1 MSYKTFIYSIKLF
14 DMLGSRRDYDIITLR
29 ETKNGGIFMNRLVQ
43 FIKQKYMHILFF
55 IYIIL
60 SISTLTR
67 FPFIHSDESW
77 LSGLTRNILEKKSFS
92 VTETFFDL
100 KIRNPHAIKILF
112 HSIQLVFIKIMG
124 YDIFT
129 FRFISLAFGMAS
141 LFLIYK
147 IALLMFNSK
156 PWAFFAAALL
166 AVDVQFV
173 YASHFA
179 RQEIIILFTLCFA
192 LWFMLSRKAT
202 AGLKDDIILGI
213 IIGLSIGIHPNS
225 FIIALPFG
233 LIYLLSTLTKQK
245 YSIKN
250 LATFTLTTA
259 AFAIFFIILSFKFDP
274 NFIHNYSSYG
284 NEFDVFNPITS
295 KVAQMKDFYI
305 KLYYG
310 VSGTY
315 YTPNIKLQFFLFPT
329 VFFIS
334 LIKLYHEKDRRVKF
348 SIAGILLS
356 IIAINAGIIIVGRYN
371 QTSVLFL
378 FPLFYLLFIYAI
390 QSLTRLQQIMSMNA
404 LLLALILS
412 TWLNYLPYREN
423 SYEDYLKNISKLIS
437 SYDNV
442 LANLNADYYFQNG
455 KLHDFRNL
463 AYLKDRHISF
473 QEYIKRNDIK
483 YIIYPEE
490 MDFIYESTPK
500 WDVIYGEPNYYDE
513 MKKFMEDHCEKIYE
527 FTDSFYGIRIV
538 RYINT
543 KPWFIK
549 IYKVTN

>member
-1 MSYKTFIYSIKLF
+1 
-14 DMLGSRRDYDIITLR
+14 
-29 ETKNGGIFMNRLVQ
+29 MNRLVQ